1 MRENIEKYI
10 ELIIG
15 SILLSLGIYL
25 FVTPNGINFGGAIGI
40 AQIIEYFIV
49 KMVPSLGH
57 MNLVGIIN
65 FMINIPLFIMGFK
78 IMNKEFCIKTVISLV
93 VQTIT
98 LSILPKQSFVIMPD
112 MLSNCIFGA
121 LMCGIGVGL
130 ALQSSGCCGGMDIA
144 GVCLSK
150 TKPGFS
156 VGKLSIII
164 NSILFTIC
172 AFIFDL
178 QTSLYSIIFVAI
190 LYFISDRIH
199 YQNINMTVLIFTKK
213 ENMKNVI
220 MERTGRGVTYW
231 MGKGA
236 YTDTE
241 QYILFCAVN
250 KYEIRNF
257 KKIVNE
263 IDPKAFVTIIEDQ
276 EIDGGF
282 EKRL

>member
-49 KMVPSLGH
+49 KMVPSLGD

-65 FMINIPLFIMGFK
+65 FMINIPLFVMGFK

-164 NSILFTIC
+164 NSILFVPLFLIYRHHSILLFLWLF
-172 AFIFDL
+172 FIL
-178 QTSLYSIIFVAI
+178 LVIVSIIK
-190 LYFISDRIH
+190 IS
-199 YQNINMTVLIFTKK
+199 T
-213 ENMKNVI
+213 
-220 MERTGRGVTYW
+220 
-231 MGKGA
+231 
-236 YTDTE
+236 
-241 QYILFCAVN
+241 
-250 KYEIRNF
+250 
-257 KKIVNE
+257 
-263 IDPKAFVTIIEDQ
+263 
-276 EIDGGF
+276 
-282 EKRL
+282 

>member
-1 MRENIEKYI
+1 MRENVEKYI

-40 AQIIEYFIV
+40 AQIIEYFIL
-49 KMVPSLGH
+49 KMIPSLGH

-65 FMINIPLFIMGFK
+65 FMINIPLFVMGFK

-98 LSILPKQSFVIMPD
+98 LSILPKQSIVIMPD

-156 VGKLSIII
+156 VGKLSIY
-164 NSILFTIC
+164 NLC
-172 AFIFDL
+172 
-178 QTSLYSIIFVAI
+178 
-190 LYFISDRIH
+190 LYF
-199 YQNINMTVLIFTKK
+199 
-213 ENMKNVI
+213 
-220 MERTGRGVTYW
+220 
-231 MGKGA
+231 
-236 YTDTE
+236 
-241 QYILFCAVN
+241 
-250 KYEIRNF
+250 
-257 KKIVNE
+257 
-263 IDPKAFVTIIEDQ
+263 
-276 EIDGGF
+276 
-282 EKRL
+282 

>member
-1 MRENIEKYI
+1 MREKIEKYI

-78 IMNKEFCIKTVISLV
+78 IMNKEFCIKTVMSLL

-112 MLSNCIFGA
+112 MLSNCLFGA

-199 YQNINMTVLIFTKK
+199 YQNINM
-213 ENMKNVI
+213 
-220 MERTGRGVTYW
+220 RTIG
-231 MGKGA
+231 
-236 YTDTE
+236 
-241 QYILFCAVN
+241 ICLFSS
-250 KYEIRNF
+250 
-257 KKIVNE
+257 
-263 IDPKAFVTIIEDQ
+263 
-276 EIDGGF
+276 
-282 EKRL
+282 

>member
-1 MRENIEKYI
+1 
-10 ELIIG
+10 
-15 SILLSLGIYL
+15 
-25 FVTPNGINFGGAIGI
+25 
-40 AQIIEYFIV
+40 
-49 KMVPSLGH
+49 
-57 MNLVGIIN
+57 
-65 FMINIPLFIMGFK
+65 
-78 IMNKEFCIKTVISLV
+78 
-93 VQTIT
+93 
-98 LSILPKQSFVIMPD
+98 
-112 MLSNCIFGA
+112 
-121 LMCGIGVGL
+121 MCGIGVGL

-257 KKIVNE
+257 KKMSMKLIQR
-263 IDPKAFVTIIEDQ
+263 P
-276 EIDGGF
+276 
-282 EKRL
+282 L

>member
-1 MRENIEKYI
+1 MRENVEKYI

-98 LSILPKQSFVIMPD
+98 LSILPKQSIVIMPD

-130 ALQSSGCCGGMDIA
+130 ALQSSGRRRCGG
-144 GVCLSK
+144 K
-150 TKPGFS
+150 RK
-156 VGKLSIII
+156 
-164 NSILFTIC
+164 
-172 AFIFDL
+172 
-178 QTSLYSIIFVAI
+178 Q
-190 LYFISDRIH
+190 RW
-199 YQNINMTVLIFTKK
+199 
-213 ENMKNVI
+213 
-220 MERTGRGVTYW
+220 R
-231 MGKGA
+231 
-236 YTDTE
+236 DTC
-241 QYILFCAVN
+241 QW
-250 KYEIRNF
+250 
-257 KKIVNE
+257 
-263 IDPKAFVTIIEDQ
+263 
-276 EIDGGF
+276 
-282 EKRL
+282 

>member
-49 KMVPSLGH
+49 KMIPSLGH

-65 FMINIPLFIMGFK
+65 FMINIPLFVMGFK

-130 ALQSSGCCGGMDIA
+130 ALQSVDVAVVWILPVYVYLRQNQAFQSVSFQLLSTQFYLQFVPLFLICRHHFTPLSLWQFFTLLVIA
-144 GVCLSK
+144 
-150 TKPGFS
+150 
-156 VGKLSIII
+156 SIIR
-164 NSILFTIC
+164 
-172 AFIFDL
+172 
-178 QTSLYSIIFVAI
+178 
-190 LYFISDRIH
+190 IS
-199 YQNINMTVLIFTKK
+199 T
-213 ENMKNVI
+213 
-220 MERTGRGVTYW
+220 
-231 MGKGA
+231 
-236 YTDTE
+236 
-241 QYILFCAVN
+241 
-250 KYEIRNF
+250 
-257 KKIVNE
+257 
-263 IDPKAFVTIIEDQ
+263 
-276 EIDGGF
+276 
-282 EKRL
+282 